1 MKHELP
7 KLEYKYDAL
16 EPFIDEKTMEIH
28 YSKHHQAYADKF
40 NAAIEGDK
48 KLEKISAE
56 EIIKNIEKIDE
67 NIRNAVRNNG
77 GGFVNHSFFW
87 KILKKDVKIHKE
99 IKKAIEE
106 RFESFEKFKEEFT
119 NSAMGLFGSG
129 WTWLVLDNGELKII
143 NTSNQD
149 SPLSKNMI
157 PLIAIDLWEHAY
169 YLKYQNRRK
178 EYIDSFFNVIN
189 WKRVNEIYLKSG
201 VENGNDK

>member
-40 NAAIEGDK
+40 NAAIEGNK